1 MKSSP
6 HSSQYVGRPL
16 TRSSSPC
23 LERAGKTSQKKPQNK
38 ALRAQL
44 RCSKGSPS
52 SALKDTFCDLVWF
65 EFDLSQVKSTV
76 WHQRRHYREAT
87 SARKRHGWL
96 SGSVVF
102 TDGFQPRIDVEPFWW
117 FLRCWTQ
124 WVWKLGMPSAFGL
137 PAMDTLCGN
146 DLTTNNICGET
157 AAQHIALRRINAK
170 QALLLCPRRRPLQKN
185 G

>member
-6 HSSQYVGRPL
+6 HSSQYVGSPL

-23 LERAGKTSQKKPQNK
+23 LRAGKTSGPLPKKFLRSEPRVAPREVR
-38 ALRAQL
+38 ALPF
-44 RCSKGSPS
+44 S
-52 SALKDTFCDLVWF
+52 TFCDLVWF

-102 TDGFQPRIDVEPFWW
+102 TDGIARIDVSFWW

-124 WVWKLGMPSAFGL
+124 WIWTLGIPSAFGL

-157 AAQHIALRRINAK
+157 AAQHIALQRINAK